1 MMGKQYAAPATR
13 EAFRAERSPFLPG
26 ISLIEA
32 SAGTGKTFNI
42 AKSMVRLLLER
53 RSDGTWMVEGLANIL
68 VVTFTKAATNEL
80 VTRIRE
86 ELRLAERVFSAPDM
100 VDTANASVQI
110 LRAMAAGREDDAAM
124 RLREAVATLDALA
137 VFTIHGFCKRVLDEY
152 ALESGTPFEADLLE
166 DEQDLERLALQD
178 WWRRWVY
185 KDSLLAALVVTEGW
199 KPDRFHAD
207 YRLARR
213 VAEVRLDPDEAASAI
228 RTVLHEQAAAFM
240 HTWQALGA
248 TGAEQ
253 WLGNKPFN
261 TSSSLA
267 TPEGRRALFAQMDDA
282 VQQSG
287 ATQDPPVSLL
297 TLARRFSTEVL
308 SKDLNKRSNAGKAA
322 VADLAAQPLVQAAD
336 GVLASTARMEQAL
349 RADCV
354 HFVDRW
360 IDTEKARR
368 TALGFDDLLQRLAD
382 ALQRQ
387 GPDGLLAQAVR
398 SQFQAALIDE
408 FQDTDAHQFA
418 IFRTALH
425 GCPLFLIGDPK
436 QAIYGF
442 RGADVQAYL
451 TAADSAEREFTLER
465 NFRSTPRMVDAV
477 NALFARRREPF
488 ADDGIAYHAAQAAT
502 HAAEPARLPGGPHA
516 LHWLFVPPASGRN
529 GAPSFTGATEARR
542 LLFAACARHIVR
554 NVEDGWT
561 PGKLAVL
568 VRSASE
574 GLEMAD
580 VLRQARVPAVV
591 SGLGDVMQSEE
602 AAELLLVLEGIASPR
617 QVARLRAALGT
628 TLWGLSHADLLRLA
642 TPDAESAWTAITDS
656 VDGLRERWTTRGLLP
671 MLQQWYAERGVAERL
686 LSEPEGER
694 RLTNLRHL
702 EELLHA
708 AVVSE
713 HLNVEGTLRWLRTQM
728 AEAEERGERPGNRPV
743 TELRLESDADAVQ
756 IVTVHKSK
764 GLEYDIV
771 YCPTLWSA
779 YPVQPDAPV
788 LVHEPDGIVLD
799 HGSPQRPARQAAA
812 DRERLAEESRLLY
825 VALTRARF
833 RTVVGWGPIT
843 HRKRGDVAA
852 QSALSWLLFDAAV
865 GGVPDTGAVSAPLM
879 ADALASS
886 PQDWQAHLE
895 AVVAAHRDLMA
906 METADSSLVPPLSLA
921 STRAVPTPVV
931 RTLPDE
937 PTPARRFDTYRIASF
952 TSLSRPLAGATAVR
966 DVDDPNEDAGV
977 APGGE
982 GPAPL
987 PRDLPREDFR
997 AFPAGREAGIV
1008 LHALFEHSA
1017 FNATADALRP
1027 VVVQRLH
1034 EAGLLQ
1040 APPESDLRVNAV
1052 VDMMQRTLGTPV
1064 PLDAWGIPSFA
1075 LRDVRA
1081 ERARHEW
1088 QFLLPMGEQD
1098 AVVTREL
1105 LAAAFAQHAAGPVAG
1120 YAEALRALGP
1130 TQLHGYLTG
1139 FVDLLFEH
1147 DGRWWVVDWKSN
1159 QLGTSPAA
1167 YTADALTA
1175 VMVDHHYV
1183 LQYHLYLTAAYRFLQ
1198 HRMPD
1203 FDYDRH
1209 MGGAAYAFLRGFGAF
1224 NSAEAQGWY
1233 VDRPPRALI
1242 EALSV
1247 AFGEQARSPGRA

>member
-1 MMGKQYAAPATR
+1 MNARRSASPESR

-26 ISLIEA
+26 IALIEA

-53 RSDGTWMVEGLANIL
+53 RSDGAWMVDGLANIL

-80 VTRIRE
+80 VTRIRQ
-86 ELRLAERVFSAPDM
+86 ELRLAERVFSVPDT
-100 VDTANASVQI
+100 VDTAHPSVQI
-110 LRAMAAGREDDAAM
+110 LRAMAAGREEDAAM

-166 DEQDLERLALQD
+166 DEQDLERQALQD
-178 WWRRWVY
+178 WWRRRVY
-185 KDSLLAALVVTEGW
+185 DDRVLAALVVSAGW
-199 KPDRFHAD
+199 SPDRFHSD

-213 VAEVRLDPDEAASAI
+213 VSEVRLDPDEAANTV
-228 RTVLHEQAAAFM
+228 RTLLLEQTTVFM
-240 HTWQALGA
+240 RAWQALGA
-248 TGAEQ
+248 AGAEQ

-261 TSSSLA
+261 TSSALV
-267 TPEGRRALFAQMDDA
+267 TPEGRRALFVQVDEA
-282 VQQSG
+282 VRESGVTQQP
-287 ATQDPPVSLL
+287 TVSLL
-297 TLARRFSTEVL
+297 ALVRRFSTEAL
-308 SKDLNKRSNAGKAA
+308 SKDFNKRSKAGKAA
-322 VADLAAQPLVQAAD
+322 VTDWAAQPLAQAAD
-336 GVLASTARMEQAL
+336 GVLACAARMEQVM

-354 HFVDRW
+354 HFVRRW
-360 IDTEKARR
+360 IDAEKARR
-368 TALGFDDLLQRLAD
+368 AALGFDDLLQRLAG
-382 ALQRQ
+382 ALERQ
-387 GPDGLLAQAVR
+387 GPEGLLARAVR

-408 FQDTDAHQFA
+408 FQDTDTHQFA

-442 RGADVQAYL
+442 RGADVEAYHK
-451 TAADSAEREFTLER
+451 AASTAERQFTLER

-477 NALFARRREPF
+477 NALFARRLQPF
-488 ADDGIAYHAAQAAT
+488 ADDGIVYHGAQAAT
-502 HAAEPARLPGGPHA
+502 HAAEPAGLPGGPHA
-516 LHWLFVPPASGRN
+516 LHWLFVPPATGRGDAPTFN
-529 GAPSFTGATEARR
+529 GAVQARR

-554 NVEDGWT
+554 NIEDGWM
-561 PGKLAVL
+561 PGRLAVL

-574 GLEMAD
+574 GLEMAAM
-580 VLRQARVPAVV
+580 LRHARVPVVV

-602 AAELLLVLEGIASPR
+602 AAELLLVLEGIAAPR
-617 QVARLRAALGT
+617 QLARLRAALGT

-642 TPDAESAWTAITDS
+642 APEAESAWTAITDS
-656 VDGLRERWTTRGLLP
+656 VDALRERWTTSGPLP

-686 LSEPEGER
+686 LSEPDGER

-728 AEAEERGERPGNRPV
+728 AEAEERGERPGNRPI

-788 LVHEPDGIVLD
+788 LVHEPDGVVFD
-799 HGSPQRPARQAAA
+799 HGSAQRAARQLPA

-843 HRKRGDVAA
+843 HRKRGHVAA

-879 ADALASS
+879 ADALAAN
-886 PQDWQAHLE
+886 PQTWQTHLE
-895 AVVAAHRDLMA
+895 AVVAAHRGLMA
-906 METADSSLVPPLSLA
+906 METADSTLVPPLSLA
-921 STRAVPTPVV
+921 TSGALPAPVV

-966 DVDDPNEDAGV
+966 DVDDPNEDAGM
-977 APGGE
+977 APSEE
-982 GPAPL
+982 GPVL
-987 PRDLPREDFR
+987 SLRDLPREDFR

-1017 FNATADALRP
+1017 FDATPSVLRP
-1027 VVVQRLH
+1027 VVVQHLQ

-1040 APPESDLRVNAV
+1040 GPPESDRRVTAV
-1052 VDMMQRTLGTPV
+1052 VDMMQRTLGTPI
-1064 PLDAWGIPSFA
+1064 PLDGWGLPSFA
-1075 LRDVRA
+1075 LREVRGN
-1081 ERARHEW
+1081 RARHEW
-1088 QFLLPMGEQD
+1088 QFLLPMGAQD
-1098 AVVTREL
+1098 AVVTREG
-1105 LAAAFAQHAAGPVAG
+1105 LAAAFAQHGVGLVSA

-1130 TQLHGYLTG
+1130 THLHGYLTG

-1159 QLGTSPAA
+1159 QLGTTPAA
-1167 YTADALTA
+1167 YAHGALAA
-1175 VMVDHHYV
+1175 VMVDHHYM
-1183 LQYHLYLTAAYRFLQ
+1183 LQYHLYLTAAYRFLR
-1198 HRMPD
+1198 HRVPD

-1209 MGGAAYAFLRGFGAF
+1209 MGGAAYAFLRGFGSF
-1224 NSAEAQGWY
+1224 NPIPSQGWF

-1242 EALSV
+1242 EALSA
-1247 AFGEQARSPGRA
+1247 AFGEQAPSQAGA